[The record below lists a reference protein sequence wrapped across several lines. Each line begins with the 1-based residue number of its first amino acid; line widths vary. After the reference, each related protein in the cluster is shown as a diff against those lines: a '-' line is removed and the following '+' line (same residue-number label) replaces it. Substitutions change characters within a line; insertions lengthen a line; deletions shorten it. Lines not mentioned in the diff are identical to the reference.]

1 MMRYATTFH
10 LLLLAMITS
19 PTSAEDA
26 TAPFVVPGIAQSV
39 FRSRFLDC
47 HSGADAEG
55 SVRFDNLA
63 QIGNEARL
71 KLLNKAQ
78 AQLFFELMPPA
89 DAEAWNG
96 RIDIAEAKG
105 MAILAGMTVE
115 RWCSKAFYEAGS
127 PALDLSLIHI

>member
-26 TAPFVVPGIAQSV
+26 TAPFVVPGNAQSV
-39 FRSRFLDC
+39 FTSRCLDC
-47 HSGADAEG
+47 HSGADAKG

-78 AQLFFELMPPA
+78 SQLFFELMPPA
-89 DAEAWNG
+89 DAEQPTSSE
-96 RIDIAEAKG
+96 RITLGGWIRSELLKHNA
-105 MAILAGMTVE
+105 
-115 RWCSKAFYEAGS
+115 
-127 PALDLSLIHI
+127 